1 LNAVPAPA
9 ITMAD
14 LEVVRECAGSPGPL
28 RRFVPET
35 SSPTQVLMNTPMHA
49 GGGVG
54 GRGARF
60 GVDDSPS
67 YTLSPLSSL
76 KAERKFEHLEK
87 GASPMSHAS
96 SASPPVAV
104 YSYAPSAGSARS
116 MNGNGGNLL
125 VEIRP
130 SSLVPCRTRDLVRRS
145 ETEPAGPSP
154 PSSSRGRRSGR
165 RGMNISKKCLIFC
178 SKREAMGGCPSK
190 VNRASAV
197 AVVNR

>member
-1 LNAVPAPA
+1 MAYLSRSAPVNDDDLVNYLPDDLFEDGPSMEEALNAVPAPA

-76 KAERKFEHLEK
+76 KPERTFGHLEK
-87 GASPMSHAS
+87 GASPGSPMSHAS
-96 SASPPVAV
+96 SASPPV
-104 YSYAPSAGSARS
+104 G
-116 MNGNGGNLL
+116 
-125 VEIRP
+125 
-130 SSLVPCRTRDLVRRS
+130 
-145 ETEPAGPSP
+145 GPS
-154 PSSSRGRRSGR
+154 GT
-165 RGMNISKKCLIFC
+165 
-178 SKREAMGGCPSK
+178 EARAWTWSATLTAGGP
-190 VNRASAV
+190 
-197 AVVNR
+197 